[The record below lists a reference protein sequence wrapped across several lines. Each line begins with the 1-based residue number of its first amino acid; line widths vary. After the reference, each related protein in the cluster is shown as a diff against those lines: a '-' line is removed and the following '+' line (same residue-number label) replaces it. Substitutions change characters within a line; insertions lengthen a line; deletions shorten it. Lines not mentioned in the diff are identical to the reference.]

1 MVPGMRRREL
11 PDVLARLPAYLAER
25 ERQTGRRSPGMAT
38 DGARFIA
45 HERRID
51 ALVARL
57 LDG

>member
-1 MVPGMRRREL
+1 M
-11 PDVLARLPAYLAER
+11 LAGLPAYLAER
-25 ERQTGRRSPGMAT
+25 ERQTGRRSLGIAA